1 MQAQTVTIVGM
12 GRVGVSIARGL
23 RAADVGLTIVGHDR
37 VRELAEEAKEKL
49 GAIDRVEWNLVTA
62 ASVADILV
70 LAVPL
75 AELENTL
82 MVIGEDVPAHALV
95 LDLAPLKAQS
105 LRWAD
110 KHLKSG
116 HYVGVVPVLA
126 AAYLTDG
133 RDEPAAAT
141 PDLFRGSIFCLLPS
155 AKADPQAV
163 DTAVAFGRLLGALP
177 YFVDPLEYDSLAQ
190 AVETLPGLAAAAL
203 FGAVQKST
211 AWRDI
216 LRFANPSFA
225 VATQPLVHGTDITS
239 LALNDRAATLR
250 WLDALLNELTAIRRL
265 IQEGDREPIDLTLGG
280 LLVQRERWLRER
292 EANDWADVTDTPVD
306 RPTMGEQ
313 LLGGWLGGKMKR
325 DKKGGER

>member
-1 MQAQTVTIVGM
+1 M
-12 GRVGVSIARGL
+12 
-23 RAADVGLTIVGHDR
+23 
-37 VRELAEEAKEKL
+37 
-49 GAIDRVEWNLVTA
+49 
-62 ASVADILV
+62 
-70 LAVPL
+70 
-75 AELENTL
+75 
-82 MVIGEDVPAHALV
+82 
-95 LDLAPLKAQS
+95 
-105 LRWAD
+105 
-110 KHLKSG
+110 
-116 HYVGVVPVLA
+116 
-126 AAYLTDG
+126 
-133 RDEPAAAT
+133 
-141 PDLFRGSIFCLLPS
+141 
-155 AKADPQAV
+155 
-163 DTAVAFGRLLGALP
+163 
-177 YFVDPLEYDSLAQ
+177 
-190 AVETLPGLAAAAL
+190 
-203 FGAVQKST
+203 QKST

>member
-12 GRVGVSIARGL
+12 GRVGVSIAQAV
-23 RAADVGLTIVGHDR
+23 RASEAGLTIVGHDR
-37 VRELAEEAKEKL
+37 ARELAEEAKDKL
-49 GAIDRVEWNLVTA
+49 GAIDRVEWNLVSA
-62 ASVADILV
+62 ASAADILV

-82 MVIGEDVPAHALV
+82 MVIGEDVQPHTLI
-95 LDLAPLKAQS
+95 LDLAPLKSQS

-110 KHLKSG
+110 KHLKAG
-116 HYVGVVPVLA
+116 HYVGVLPVLA

-141 PDLFRGSIFCLLPS
+141 PDLFRNSIFCLLPS
-155 AKADPQAV
+155 AKADPLAV
-163 DTAVAFGRLLGALP
+163 DTAVNFGRLLGALP

-190 AVETLPGLAAAAL
+190 AVETLPGLVAAAL
-203 FGAVQKST
+203 FSAVQKST

-239 LALNDRAATLR
+239 MALNDRAATLR
-250 WLDALLNELTAIRRL
+250 WLDALLNELVALRRL
-265 IQEGDREPIDLTLGG
+265 IQEDDREPLDLTLGN

-292 EANDWADVTDTPVD
+292 EANEWVEVADAPVE
-306 RPTMGEQ
+306 RPSIGEQ
-313 LLGGWLGGKMKR
+313 LLGGWLGGKL
-325 DKKGGER
+325 KKDDRR

>member
-1 MQAQTVTIVGM
+1 MQAQTVTIIGM
-12 GRVGVSIARGL
+12 GRVGVSIARAL
-23 RAADVGLTIVGHDR
+23 RASDAGLTIVGHDR
-37 VRELAEEAKEKL
+37 IRELAEEAKEKL

-62 ASVADILV
+62 ASVGDILV
-70 LAVPL
+70 LAL
-75 AELENTL
+75 LENTL
-82 MVIGEDVPAHALV
+82 MVIGEDVQPHALV

-110 KHLKSG
+110 KHLKAG
-116 HYVGVVPVLA
+116 HYVGVMPVLA
-126 AAYLTDG
+126 AAYLSDG

-163 DTAVAFGRLLGALP
+163 DTAVNFGRLLGALP

-190 AVETLPGLAAAAL
+190 AIETLPGLAAAAL
-203 FGAVQKST
+203 FGAVQKSA

-250 WLDALLNELTAIRRL
+250 WIDALMNELTDIRRL

-280 LLVQRERWLRER
+280 LLVQRERWLKER
-292 EANDWADVTDTPVD
+292 EANDWAEVGDGPVD
-306 RPTMGEQ
+306 RTTMSEQ
-313 LLGGWLGGKMKR
+313 VLGGWLSGKLKR
-325 DKKGGER
+325 DKKGGSR